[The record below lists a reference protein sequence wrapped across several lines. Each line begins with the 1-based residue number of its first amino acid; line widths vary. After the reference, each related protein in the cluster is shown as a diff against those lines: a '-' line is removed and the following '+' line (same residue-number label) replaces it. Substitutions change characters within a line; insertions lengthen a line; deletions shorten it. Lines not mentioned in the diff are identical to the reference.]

1 MKYRLTSVLLA
12 CALLFAGCGKEHE
25 PAPPPVQTGMTGIA
39 GSQTAETGTAASA
52 SQTRTDASG
61 AAADSQT
68 ASAAQSTAAVTTA
81 PQTAAQQSSA
91 AQASATS
98 TAKQTTASAAKTT
111 VSQTSQPASAAEKQ
125 AAKAKCDSLLS
136 ALQTAQAEQKTAQQA
151 LSAAQ
156 SKQQSAE
163 KAYQDYNSA
172 HKGDLDRYA
181 QGSLGFFTFVGAK
194 DAVNVLKTAK
204 YASSTKIGTESDA
217 TSLANMAKAFDFMR
231 ECNQLR
237 ANHGLKPLV
246 VTDRLMAIAQSNLNW
261 SDKNI
266 QHSKQFNVGEN
277 LSWNYKDPFKGWY
290 DDEKAT
296 NGGHYLN
303 IINET
308 YVTTGFAVCT
318 AGRSGKYSVSHG
330 QVFEFSADKTYTV
343 DEYEKR
349 FRSYSDSISAI
360 RKQLS
365 SLKSAAD
372 TAAQQTKTCSAA
384 LTKKQAA
391 VRQAEAAYNAA
402 KAAYDQLG

>member
-1 MKYRLTSVLLA
+1 MTVKFRLTAVLTT
-12 CALLFAGCGKEHE
+12 CALLLAGCGRGTDS
-25 PAPPPVQTGMTGIA
+25 ALLSVQTDTAVTTSSAVQMTET
-39 GSQTAETGTAASA
+39 GSTAAAPASTASSGTAGTAASA
-52 SQTRTDASG
+52 QTV
-61 AAADSQT
+61 
-68 ASAAQSTAAVTTA
+68 SAAQTSKTGASVT
-81 PQTAAQQSSA
+81 QTAAG
-91 AQASATS
+91 TS
-98 TAKQTTASAAKTT
+98 TAKQTASSAAKTT
-111 VSQTSQPASAAEKQ
+111 TAVQTTVRASEAEKQ
-125 AAKAKCDSLLS
+125 AAKAKCDSLFK
-136 ALQTAQAEQKTAQQA
+136 ALQTAQAEEAAAKQS

-156 SKQQSAE
+156 SQQKTAE

-172 HKGDLDRYA
+172 HKGDLDRYS
-181 QGSLGFFTFVGAK
+181 QGSLGFFTFVGAT

-217 TSLANMAKAFDFMR
+217 TSLTNMAKTFDFMR

-237 ANHGLKPLV
+237 AKHGLKPLV

-261 SDKNI
+261 SDKNVA
-266 QHSKQFNVGEN
+266 HSQQFNVGEN
-277 LSWNYKDPFKGWY
+277 LSWNYKDPFTGWY

-296 NGGHYLN
+296 NGGHYRN

-330 QVFEFSADKTYTV
+330 QVFEFKADKTFTV

-360 RKQLS
+360 GKELN

-372 TAAQQTKTCSAA
+372 AAAKRTKELSAA
-384 LTKKQAA
+384 LTKKQTAA
-391 VRQAEAAYNAA
+391 KQAETAYNQA
-402 KAAYDQLG
+402 KAAYDKLV